1 MTAEEVFKLYRA
13 YKFFYSGKHL
23 DFDRYVNIKIPPLIQ
38 QRERQFYYRIAQ
50 RLNDATVHALFTVGF
65 FFAPKAHVST
75 LATPDAF
82 AAALSFAGRAE
93 NGDTLLQHDLY
104 ELKKRFVDHAT
115 CQCTTGLQVDLAAWL
130 YGEPG
135 ELIPTC
141 VQDIINGDLP
151 LDIACM
157 LLLVPQPSMSY
168 NWPETMATH
177 PDDAGLGASPWID
190 RLKKVDQLLRLHR
203 PLWRLTAHRLSTEF
217 WGTINPSGRLD
228 SLAPSVHT
236 TESMLPI

>member
-1 MTAEEVFKLYRA
+1 MTPESVFSLYRA
-13 YKFFYSGKHL
+13 YKFYYSGKHL
-23 DFDRYVNIKIPPLIQ
+23 DFDRYINIRIPPLIQ

-50 RLNDATVHALFTVGF
+50 RLNDTTVHALFTVGF
-65 FFAPKAHVST
+65 FFAPKAHVT
-75 LATPDAF
+75 ALATPDAF
-82 AAALSFAGRAE
+82 SAALSFAGRTE

-104 ELKKRFVDHAT
+104 ELKKRLTDNTAGSNYF
-115 CQCTTGLQVDLAAWL
+115 GVDLAAWL

-151 LDIACM
+151 LDVACM

-168 NWPETMATH
+168 NWPVAMAAH

-203 PLWRLTAHRLSTEF
+203 PLWRQTAHRLSKEF
-217 WGTINPSGRLD
+217 WHSLASP
-228 SLAPSVHT
+228 SLAPPT
-236 TESMLPI
+236 TPQPESALF